1 MEHRIILEVSEAKD
15 ILNKLDKNSKE
26 YSNLKNKV
34 LLSEGKVV

>member
-1 MEHRIILEVSEAKD
+1 MEHKIILEVSEAKD

>member
-1 MEHRIILEVSEAKD
+1 MEHKIILEVSEAKD

-26 YSNLKNKV
+26 YSNLKNKI